1 MSAQLT
7 DTTIP
12 GFTEADIDALIARSD
27 APQWLAERRR
37 TAWRTYV
44 AMDLPDPGDEEWR
57 RTDVR
62 AMRFDG
68 ARLATAATPASGDA
82 APRDRSLA
90 GEILQRDADAVSV
103 QLDPEL
109 AARGVILCDLHIAA
123 REHEE
128 LLKRYLSD
136 AVRPSEWKFVAL
148 NAALW
153 SGGCFL
159 YVPKGVEVALP
170 VQLSTSMSADGLAVF
185 PHTIIVAEANSK
197 VTFVDETRS
206 PDVGPLPPQP
216 PLPQEEKGSHGF
228 VSGAVEI
235 YVGDGAKVDYYSI
248 NRWGGG
254 VNNFNT
260 VRAILGRDAE
270 FLAMAAGIGSKVTKM
285 RIDAEMP
292 QAGARVTLLGVTFG
306 DGSQHFDYNTLQ
318 NHVGK
323 STISDLQFKSAL
335 TDSASLVWYGITRIN
350 ETAGGSEAN
359 QTSRNLLLSEHAKA
373 APIPILEI
381 KAHDVSK
388 CSHGATVG
396 PVDENELFY
405 LQARAIPRDVAER
418 MLVEGY
424 FASVVDRI
432 PNAALRARIMTAM
445 LAKAGGGAG
454 TLTYDEVIA
463 AK

>member
-1 MSAQLT
+1 MTETVVGSGL
-7 DTTIP
+7 P
-12 GFTEADIDALIARSD
+12 SVTEADVDALIARSD

-37 TAWRTYV
+37 TAWRTYA

-68 ARLATAATPASGDA
+68 ARIVKAAAPLAGDG
-82 APRDRSLA
+82 APRDGALA
-90 GEILQRDADAVSV
+90 GHLVQRDADVVAV
-103 QLDPEL
+103 QLDPEV
-109 AARGVILCDLHIAA
+109 AARGVILCDLHTAA

-159 YVPKGVEVALP
+159 YVPKGVEIALP
-170 VQLSTSMSADGLAVF
+170 VQLSTSVSADGLAAF
-185 PHTIIVAEANSK
+185 PHTIIVAEPNSS
-197 VTFVDETRS
+197 VIFVDETQS
-206 PDVGPLPPQP
+206 PDGAAA
-216 PLPQEEKGSHGF
+216 GF

-235 YVGDGAKVDYYSI
+235 YAGDGAKVDYYSI
-248 NRWGGG
+248 NRWGDS

-270 FLAMAAGIGSKVTKM
+270 VLTMAAGIGSNLTKM

-292 QAGARVTLLGVTFG
+292 NAGARVTLLGVTFG
-306 DGSQHFDYNTLQ
+306 DGAQHFDYNTLQ

-373 APIPILEI
+373 SPIPILEI

-388 CSHGATVG
+388 CSHGATAG

-405 LQARAIPRDVAER
+405 LEARAIPRTVAER

-432 PNAALRARIMTAM
+432 PNVALRSRIMTAM
-445 LAKAGGGAG
+445 LAKAGGGSG
-454 TLTYDEVIA
+454 TLSYDEVLA

>member
-1 MSAQLT
+1 MTAQLI
-7 DTTIP
+7 DAGIP
-12 GFTEADIDALIARSD
+12 GLTTVDVDALGANEP
-27 APQWLAERRR
+27 AWLADRRR
-37 TAWRTYV
+37 SAWRTYE

-68 ARLATAATPASGDA
+68 VRLVASATSAGGAVATGAG
-82 APRDRSLA
+82 SLA
-90 GEILQRDADAVSV
+90 GQIVQRDADVVSV
-103 QLDPEL
+103 QLDDSL
-109 AARGVILCDLHIAA
+109 KARGVILCDLRTAA
-123 REHEE
+123 REHED
-128 LLKRYLSD
+128 LLRTYLSD
-136 AVRPSEWKFVAL
+136 AVKPSEWKFVAL

-159 YVPKGVEVALP
+159 FVPKGVEIDLP
-170 VQLSTSMSADGLAVF
+170 VQLSTSVSADGTAAF
-185 PHTIIVAEANSK
+185 PHTIIVAERESK
-197 VTFVDETRS
+197 VTFIDETESSR
-206 PDVGPLPPQP
+206 G
-216 PLPQEEKGSHGF
+216 EAAGF

-235 YVGDGAKVDYYSI
+235 YVGDGAKVAYYSI
-248 NRWGGG
+248 NRWGER
-254 VNNFNT
+254 VYNFNT

-270 FLAMAAGIGSKVTKM
+270 FLGMAAGIGSKMTKM
-285 RIDAEMP
+285 RIDTEMP
-292 QAGARVTLLGVTFG
+292 QPGARVTLLGVTFG
-306 DGSQHFDYNTLQ
+306 DGEQHFDYNTLQ

-323 STISDLQFKSAL
+323 HTISDLQFKSAL
-335 TDSASLVWYGITRIN
+335 TDSASLVWYGVTRIN

-396 PVDENELFY
+396 PVEETELFY
-405 LQARAIPRDVAER
+405 LESRGIPHDVAER

-432 PNAALRARIMTAM
+432 PNAQLRSRIMTAV
-445 LAKAGGGAG
+445 LAKAGGGSG
-454 TLTYDEVIA
+454 TLTYDDVLA
-463 AK
+463 AT

>member
-1 MSAQLT
+1 MTSLSLT
-7 DTTIP
+7 TSK
-12 GFTEADIDALIARSD
+12 L
-27 APQWLAERRR
+27 
-37 TAWRTYV
+37 
-44 AMDLPDPGDEEWR
+44 AMDLPDPVDEEWR

-68 ARLATAATPASGDA
+68 VRLAASATPAAGDA
-82 APRDRSLA
+82 AKGDGSLA
-90 GEILQRDADAVSV
+90 GHVVQRDADVVSV
-103 QLDPEL
+103 RLDDAL
-109 AARGVILCDLHIAA
+109 AARGVILCDLLTAA
-123 REHEE
+123 REHED

-136 AVRPSEWKFVAL
+136 AVKPAEWKFVAL

-159 YVPKGVEVALP
+159 YVPKGVEIALP
-170 VQLSTSMSADGLAVF
+170 VQLSTSVSAGGLAAF
-185 PHTIIVAEANSK
+185 PHTIIVAEPQSK
-197 VTFVDETRS
+197 VTFIDETQS
-206 PDVGPLPPQP
+206 PDVAAPA
-216 PLPQEEKGSHGF
+216 F

-235 YVGDGAKVDYYSI
+235 YAGDGAKVEYYSI
-248 NRWGGG
+248 NRWGQS
-254 VNNFNT
+254 VYNFNT
-260 VRAILGRDAE
+260 VRAIAGRDAE
-270 FLAMAAGIGSKVTKM
+270 FLGMAAGIGGKMTKM
-285 RIDAEMP
+285 RIDTEMA
-292 QAGARVTLLGVTFG
+292 QAGAQVKLLGVTFG
-306 DGSQHFDYNTLQ
+306 GGEQHFDYNTLQ
-318 NHVGK
+318 DHVGQH
-323 STISDLQFKSAL
+323 TISDLQFKSAL

-350 ETAGGSEAN
+350 HTAGGSEAN

-418 MLVEGY
+418 MLVEGF
-424 FASVVDRI
+424 FASVADRI
-432 PNAALRARIMTAM
+432 PSAPVRARVMDAV

-454 TLTYDEVIA
+454 TLTFDEVLS

>member
-1 MSAQLT
+1 MTETVIKSGL
-7 DTTIP
+7 P
-12 GFTEADIDALIARSD
+12 SVGEADVDALIARTD
-27 APQWLAERRR
+27 AAPWLAERRR

-68 ARLATAATPASGDA
+68 GRLAMAATPSASDSA
-82 APRDRSLA
+82 ARDGALA
-90 GEILQRDADAVSV
+90 GQIVQRDADVVAV

-109 AARGVILCDLHIAA
+109 AARGVILCDLHTAA

-128 LLKRYLSD
+128 LLKRYLSE

-170 VQLSTSMSADGLAVF
+170 VQLSTSLSADGLAAF
-185 PHTIIVAEANSK
+185 PHTIIVAEANSR
-197 VTFVDETRS
+197 VTFIDETQS
-206 PDVGPLPPQP
+206 PNGGPLSPQP
-216 PLPQEEKGSHGF
+216 PLPHGEKGSGGF

-235 YVGDGAKVDYYSI
+235 YAGDGAKVDYYSI
-248 NRWGGG
+248 NRWGTG

-260 VRAILGRDAE
+260 VRAMLGRDAE
-270 FLAMAAGIGSKVTKM
+270 VLAMAAGIGSKVTKM

-306 DGSQHFDYNTLQ
+306 DGVQHFDYNTLQ

-373 APIPILEI
+373 SPIPILEI

-388 CSHGATVG
+388 CSHGATAG

-405 LQARAIPRDVAER
+405 LEARAIPRVVAER

-432 PNAALRARIMTAM
+432 PNAALRPRIMTAM
-445 LAKAGGGAG
+445 LAKAGGGSG

-463 AK
+463 G

>member
-1 MSAQLT
+1 MTQTAIESGLPAV
-7 DTTIP
+7 
-12 GFTEADIDALIARSD
+12 TEADVEALIARGGE
-27 APQWLAERRR
+27 PEWLVERRR
-37 TAWRTYV
+37 VAWRTYD
-44 AMDLPDPGDEEWR
+44 AMDLPDPIDEEWR

-68 ARLATAATPASGDA
+68 VRLAASATPAAGDVA
-82 APRDRSLA
+82 ARDGSLA
-90 GEILQRDADAVSV
+90 GQIVQRDADVVSV
-103 QLDPEL
+103 QLDDAL
-109 AARGVILCDLHIAA
+109 AARGVILCDLRTAA

-136 AVRPSEWKFVAL
+136 AVKPGEWKFVAL

-159 YVPKGVEVALP
+159 YVPKGVEIELP
-170 VQLSTSMSADGLAVF
+170 VQLSTSVSADGVAAF
-185 PHTIIVAEANSK
+185 PHTIIVAEPQSK
-197 VTFVDETRS
+197 VTFIDETSS
-206 PDVGPLPPQP
+206 PDGAAP
-216 PLPQEEKGSHGF
+216 GF

-235 YVGDGAKVDYYSI
+235 YAGDGAKVEYYSI
-248 NRWGGG
+248 NRWGGS
-254 VNNFNT
+254 VYNFNT
-260 VRAILGRDAE
+260 VRATLGRDAE
-270 FLAMAAGIGSKVTKM
+270 FLGMAAGIGSKMTKM
-285 RIDAEMP
+285 RLDTEMP
-292 QAGARVTLLGVTFG
+292 QAGAQVKLLGVTFG
-306 DGSQHFDYNTLQ
+306 DGEQHFDYNTLQ
-318 NHVGK
+318 NHTGPH
-323 STISDLQFKSAL
+323 TISDLQFKSAL

-396 PVDENELFY
+396 PVDEDELFY
-405 LQARAIPRDVAER
+405 LEARAIPSDVAER

-432 PNAALRARIMTAM
+432 PNAQLRSRIMTAV

-454 TLTYDEVIA
+454 TLTYDDVLSA
-463 AK
+463 

>member
-1 MSAQLT
+1 MQMTQTAIESGLPAV
-7 DTTIP
+7 
-12 GFTEADIDALIARSD
+12 TEADIEALIARGGE
-27 APQWLAERRR
+27 PEWLVERRR
-37 TAWRTYV
+37 VAWRTYE
-44 AMDLPDPGDEEWR
+44 AMDLPDPIDEEWR

-68 ARLATAATPASGDA
+68 VRLAASATPVAGDVA
-82 APRDRSLA
+82 EREGSLA
-90 GEILQRDADAVSV
+90 GHMVQRDADVVST
-103 QLDPEL
+103 QLDEAL
-109 AARGVILCDLHIAA
+109 AARGVILCDLRTAA

-136 AVRPSEWKFVAL
+136 AVKPGEWKFVAL

-159 YVPKGVEVALP
+159 YVPKGVEIELP
-170 VQLSTSMSADGLAVF
+170 VQLSTSVSADGVAAF
-185 PHTIIVAEANSK
+185 PHTIIVAEPQSK
-197 VTFVDETRS
+197 VTFIDETSS
-206 PDVGPLPPQP
+206 PDGAAP
-216 PLPQEEKGSHGF
+216 GF
-228 VSGAVEI
+228 VSGAVEV
-235 YVGDGAKVDYYSI
+235 YVGDGAKVAYYSI
-248 NRWGGG
+248 NRWGES
-254 VNNFNT
+254 VYNFNT

-270 FLAMAAGIGSKVTKM
+270 FLGMAAGIGSKMTKM
-285 RIDAEMP
+285 RLDTEMP
-292 QAGARVTLLGVTFG
+292 QSGGQVKLLGVTFG
-306 DGSQHFDYNTLQ
+306 DGGQHFDYNTLQ
-318 NHVGK
+318 NHTGPH
-323 STISDLQFKSAL
+323 TISDLQFKSAL

-396 PVDENELFY
+396 PVDEDELFY
-405 LQARAIPRDVAER
+405 LEARAIPHDVAER

-432 PNAALRARIMTAM
+432 PNAQLRSRIMTAV
-445 LAKAGGGAG
+445 LAKAGGAG
-454 TLTYDEVIA
+454 TLTYDDVLS